1 MKRIYIAGPMRGVE
15 DFNRAAF
22 TEHAMRGK
30 CAAKGGEMN
39 RTPETP
45 ETPGTTGT
53 MPQINGEPT
62 RGGFVPSV
70 VSVASVPSNQP

>member
-1 MKRIYIAGPMRGVE
+1 MKRIYIAGPMRGVK

-30 CAAKGGEMN
+30 CAAKGGGMN
-39 RTPETP
+39 RTP

-70 VSVASVPSNQP
+70 ASVASVPSNQP